1 MSMSFLEA
9 LNKAGCIDK
18 QITESDD
25 RFDKVNAAAEKF
37 ANDME
42 PNLLIDGFH
51 SLIKE
56 SFFETNVA
64 MQSAYSTLKEYWIN
78 VGFIYPDEKPHR
90 LLTAMVLYACVK
102 LAEKNNSYASMLALN
117 IVDIWPYLSVHNP
130 HIILS
135 KELVDEW
142 NKKLNIYSYST

>member
-51 SLIKE
+51 SLMALLHKA
-56 SFFETNVA
+56 FEGKV
-64 MQSAYSTLKEYWIN
+64 
-78 VGFIYPDEKPHR
+78 F
-90 LLTAMVLYACVK
+90 
-102 LAEKNNSYASMLALN
+102 
-117 IVDIWPYLSVHNP
+117 LSC
-130 HIILS
+130 
-135 KELVDEW
+135 
-142 NKKLNIYSYST
+142 

>member
-64 MQSAYSTLKEYWIN
+64 M
-78 VGFIYPDEKPHR
+78 
-90 LLTAMVLYACVK
+90 
-102 LAEKNNSYASMLALN
+102 
-117 IVDIWPYLSVHNP
+117 
-130 HIILS
+130 
-135 KELVDEW
+135 
-142 NKKLNIYSYST
+142 

>member
-64 MQSAYSTLKEYWIN
+64 MQSAYSTLEEYVILIPEELTPK
-78 VGFIYPDEKPHR
+78 VLFILMRSPID
-90 LLTAMVLYACVK
+90 
-102 LAEKNNSYASMLALN
+102 
-117 IVDIWPYLSVHNP
+117 YLQQWFYMHV
-130 HIILS
+130 
-135 KELVDEW
+135 
-142 NKKLNIYSYST
+142 

>member
-56 SFFETNVA
+56 SFLRQ
-64 MQSAYSTLKEYWIN
+64 MWQ
-78 VGFIYPDEKPHR
+78 
-90 LLTAMVLYACVK
+90 C
-102 LAEKNNSYASMLALN
+102 
-117 IVDIWPYLSVHNP
+117 NP
-130 HIILS
+130 HILH
-135 KELVDEW
+135 
-142 NKKLNIYSYST
+142 